1 MKTQEVLMKSKDD
14 SLSFA
19 SLYINIISLSMT
31 RARNKDYIGTDRK
44 NELILSRIEQDKTD
58 MREVYPDIKSLTQ
71 NYFPRR

>member
-1 MKTQEVLMKSKDD
+1 MKTQEVMMKSKDD

-44 NELILSRIEQDKTD
+44 RRTHPIED
-58 MREVYPDIKSLTQ
+58 RAGQ
-71 NYFPRR
+71 N